1 MKSNRSERD
10 KVLEKW
16 QQREVSGKWQRDE
29 VSGRWLRPGAPPS
42 KQMIAAEPE
51 PKEEEIDDG
60 LQSTK
65 RASLVDSVKS
75 ESARFADWYENEP
88 LLKFRFSCKK
98 LRSFVGPG
106 FLMSIAY
113 LDPGNIAGDL
123 DAGISGK
130 YSLIWTLFWSTVLGL
145 YYQTLAARIGVC
157 TQRNLARVCAE

>member
-65 RASLVDSVKS
+65 RASLVESVKS
-75 ESARFADWYENEP
+75 DSARFADWYENEP

-113 LDPGNIAGDL
+113 L